1 MSGFYLRVTVTD
13 LGMLLSTHGTYG
25 FKAGAV
31 LAARSISWKCW
42 PAHNPLMFLPTV
54 CPISAL

>member
-1 MSGFYLRVTVTD
+1 MTD